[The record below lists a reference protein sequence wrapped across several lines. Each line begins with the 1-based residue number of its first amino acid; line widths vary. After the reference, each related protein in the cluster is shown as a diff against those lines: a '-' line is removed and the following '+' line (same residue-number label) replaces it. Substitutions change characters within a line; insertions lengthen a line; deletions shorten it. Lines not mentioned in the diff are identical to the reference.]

1 MLLHRTDKPL
11 NNHDN
16 ICELKIDGIRLILS
30 TVGGR
35 INLYSRHNTH
45 CNAQFPEL
53 LDIKLPPNTILDGE
67 ICVTDQLGKPC
78 FESVSKRF
86 QTSNTKKTA
95 ILKTQLPIQY
105 CAFDIIRYKGKEV
118 YSLPLVERKEILS
131 DIITENNHIS
141 LVRWIDGDNSEEL
154 FELVKQ
160 ESLEGIVVKR
170 KNSSYQ
176 VGKRSRDWLKI
187 VNYQYYQVVITG
199 IKKRK
204 HEILISFPN
213 GASAGTVE
221 FPFPPNERKAL
232 WGLVNQLKLE
242 EDRNVI
248 YLDPKLMIEVKSRGV
263 TKNGYIRTPSFH
275 RYCI

>member
-1 MLLHRTDKPL
+1 LLDSSYFKSSGNNPL
-11 NNHDN
+11 STSPIHNVKICIGDNYVYFSHVAPQNRQTTHNHDN

-35 INLYSRHNTH
+35 TNLYSRHNTH

-53 LDIKLPPNTILDGE
+53 LDIKLPPDTILDGE

-78 FESVSKRF
+78 FESVSKR
-86 QTSNTKKTA
+86 NCD
-95 ILKTQLPIQY
+95 KTQKL
-105 CAFDIIRYKGKEV
+105 K
-118 YSLPLVERKEILS
+118 LS
-131 DIITENNHIS
+131 
-141 LVRWIDGDNSEEL
+141 G
-154 FELVKQ
+154 
-160 ESLEGIVVKR
+160 
-170 KNSSYQ
+170 
-176 VGKRSRDWLKI
+176 GKRSWDWLKI

-204 HEILISFPN
+204 HEILISLPN

-242 EDRNVI
+242 EDKNVI